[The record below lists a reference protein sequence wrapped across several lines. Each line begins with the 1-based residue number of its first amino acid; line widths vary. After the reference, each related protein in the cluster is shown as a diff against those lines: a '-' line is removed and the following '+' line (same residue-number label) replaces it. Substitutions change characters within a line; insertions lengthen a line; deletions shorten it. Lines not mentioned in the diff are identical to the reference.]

1 MDFTTLVKTLLS
13 APPEHR
19 ATLINRFNAG
29 FDSLVGLQFLWVD
42 ALRVEAYCDISDAH
56 LQAYG
61 LVHGGVYAS
70 MGESVCSVGAAISVL
85 SENSTAVGIENQTQ
99 FIKAMRVG
107 GRITATAQPVSKHRN
122 RRIWKTELIDETG
135 DLCATCT
142 VTLAVLPSGYM
153 VAGQPIGF
161 QQ

>member
-1 MDFTTLVKTLLS
+1 MDFTALVQTLLS
-13 APPEHR
+13 APPDQK
-19 ATLINRFNAG
+19 ATLINRFNSG
-29 FDSLVGLQFLWVD
+29 FDSLIGLQFLWVD
-42 ALRVEAYCDISDAH
+42 ALRVEACCNVSDAH

-70 MGESVCSVGAAISVL
+70 MGESVCSVGAAISVM

-99 FIKAMRVG
+99 FLKAMRVG
-107 GRITATAQPVSKHRN
+107 GRITATAQPISKHRN
-122 RRIWKTELIDETG
+122 RRRWKAELIDETG

-142 VTLAVLPSGYM
+142 VTLAILPSGHT

-161 QQ
+161 QR